1 MALLIYYIDLAC
13 VQNCNAVWMVK
24 LPIAGVA
31 ATLLQLIITV
41 CVETLDAIDPC
52 IHHIDLA
59 RMGNRNTVW
68 KVKIAGA
75 TAVAT
80 SLIEKR
86 DLRGHRVDQ
95 LRL

>member
-1 MALLIYYIDLAC
+1 MSPTYKVQETFCRIFPHTVPSLGESSVEGENAVALLIYY
-13 VQNCNAVWMVK
+13 
-24 LPIAGVA
+24 
-31 ATLLQLIITV
+31 
-41 CVETLDAIDPC
+41 
-52 IHHIDLA
+52 IDLA

-75 TAVAT
+75 AAVAT